1 MKSLKDIVA
10 ISPLLGVFL
19 IFLGMLKQI
28 VYYKCF
34 GIQITDYIQLSEV
47 VTAFMYD
54 LNIILIMLGALL
66 LYVMFIDKLFSVKKV
81 STQSM
86 EVVEKKVTGT
96 FWGFV
101 IFLMVT
107 IILYIL
113 FFNYPTLGWVYAVTI
128 IGFNPI
134 ISIARWLFKN
144 NSLSESFKGISL
156 LIALVLVF
164 AVNLAI
170 KDYLQMKQSPT
181 TQTMIELTNKTIEL
195 SPNERV
201 VGKTID
207 YLFVVDV
214 KKGNKQIIHCSDIK
228 RIIYE

>member
-54 LNIILIMLGALL
+54 LNILLIMLGASLV
-66 LYVMFIDKLFSVKKV
+66 YVMFIDKLFSFAKV
-81 STQSM
+81 PTNKILSFEHKAS
-86 EVVEKKVTGT
+86 ESLA
-96 FWGFV
+96 
-101 IFLMVT
+101 IFIVSL
-107 IILYIL
+107 
-113 FFNYPTLGWVYAVTI
+113 
-128 IGFNPI
+128 I
-134 ISIARWLFKN
+134 ISIGLYYLFVKHPTVIWVYFISTTIITPIYTIAQWLFVN
-144 NSLSESFKGISL
+144 NTLSDNFKGTSL
-156 LIALVLVF
+156 LIVTILIF
-164 AVNLAI
+164 TINLAL
-170 KDYLQMKQSPT
+170 KDYLQMKRSPT
-181 TQTMIELTNKTIEL
+181 IKTMIELTDKTIEL

-207 YLFVVDV
+207 YLFVVDL
-214 KKGNKQIIHCSDIK
+214 KKGHKQIIHCSDIK